1 MTEISQAEEI
11 SALKKELS
19 KLRLETNLRK
29 SLAMQLEKQ
38 KQIADEAKAVALS
51 QSQQLE
57 SVSEQLAKYLS
68 PQIYDQIFSGKQSV
82 EVTVRPVQVRL
93 GHQSCGQVDELFQS
107 NRAAVVVVDFS

>member
-1 MTEISQAEEI
+1 MTEISQTEEI
-11 SALKKELS
+11 KALKKELS

-38 KQIADEAKAVALS
+38 KQIADDAKAVALS

-57 SVSEQLAKYLS
+57 SVSEQLSKYLS

-82 EVTVRPVQVRL
+82 EVKSSRKKSQ
-93 GHQSCGQVDELFQS
+93 HC
-107 NRAAVVVVDFS
+107 